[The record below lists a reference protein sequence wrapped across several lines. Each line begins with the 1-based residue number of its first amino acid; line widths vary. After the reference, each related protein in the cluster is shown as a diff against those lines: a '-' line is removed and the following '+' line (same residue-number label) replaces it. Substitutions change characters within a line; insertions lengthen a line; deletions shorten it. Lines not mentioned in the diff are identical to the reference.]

1 VARLAAI
8 LATILV
14 ITGHCFA
21 VLPGALTPAKAV
33 CSCCACGQTQCCA
46 MDAAPATPT
55 EQSPPAP
62 LPGSNPLQE
71 QVWLVNP
78 ASLIVF
84 LSPNPEAGSSR
95 LQPVFLSLTPA
106 PIFQR
111 DCSYLI

>member
-1 VARLAAI
+1 MARLAAI
-8 LATILV
+8 LATILL

-21 VLPGALTPAKAV
+21 VLPVSIASTEAV
-33 CSCCACGQTQCCA
+33 CTCCSCGQKQCCA
-46 MDAAPATPT
+46 MDAAPAKPETSPT
-55 EQSPPAP
+55 AP
-62 LPGSNPLQE
+62 LPNSNPLQE

-84 LSPNPEAGSSR
+84 LSPNPEAGFSR
-95 LQPVFLSLTPA
+95 PQPVSLCLTPA